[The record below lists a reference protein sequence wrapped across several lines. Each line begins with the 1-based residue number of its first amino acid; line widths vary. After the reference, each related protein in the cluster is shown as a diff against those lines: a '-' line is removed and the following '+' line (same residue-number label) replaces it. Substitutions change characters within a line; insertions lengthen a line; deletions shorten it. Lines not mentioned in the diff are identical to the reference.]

1 MDALPEELQG
11 PDGETVEELQPEPE
25 EEAPLPWPLGAKEGR
40 TEPEEPEVTLEEV
53 PEVLEPEPET
63 EIVLSAAPAEEGAE
77 SLPTAESPSPA
88 GDGGT
93 PAEPRTSEDV
103 RRELREFLDSVREKL
118 DETPSG
124 PSSPAGLLDYL
135 EKLSDYLP
143 EQERKRFLGSKER
156 LAMESLKSRLAG
168 KKGLRMAVAEK
179 FGMAAPRT
187 KEPLTRPLVVD
198 TFSYLKDLSAWHP
211 DARVGDAMRERIE
224 SLVARM
230 GRAG

>member
-1 MDALPEELQG
+1 
-11 PDGETVEELQPEPE
+11 
-25 EEAPLPWPLGAKEGR
+25 
-40 TEPEEPEVTLEEV
+40 VTLEEV
-53 PEVLEPEPET
+53 PEVFEPEPGPPAAP
-63 EIVLSAAPAEEGAE
+63 SAAPAEEGAE
-77 SLPTAESPSPA
+77 SPSA
-88 GDGGT
+88 SGDGGKPT
-93 PAEPRTSEDV
+93 EPRTSEDV
-103 RRELREFLDSVREKL
+103 RKELREFLDSVRERL

-168 KKGLRMAVAEK
+168 RKGLRSAVAER
-179 FGMAAPRT
+179 FGSSAPRGR
-187 KEPLTRPLVVD
+187 EPLTRPLVVD

-211 DARVGDAMRERIE
+211 DKKVGDAMRERIE